1 MLDSVTVP
9 FLDWLTIIC
18 NLDLISYNNLTK
30 YYCGIHISMAEFIC
44 MSVSHYSCSTKL
56 NSPWAHAKNRRGKEK
71 GKTLDF
77 FGWDSSLVIT
87 CILKAGLEDLQSLN
101 LSL

>member
-1 MLDSVTVP
+1 MP
-9 FLDWLTIIC
+9 FLDWIAVIC

-30 YYCGIHISMAEFIC
+30 YYCGIHVSTAEFIC
-44 MSVSHYSCSTKL
+44 MSVSHYHCSTKL
-56 NSPWAHAKNRRGKEK
+56 NSPGLMLKIEGGKKKEK
-71 GKTLDF
+71 HWIF
-77 FGWDSSLVIT
+77 FGWDSSLVII

>member
-18 NLDLISYNNLTK
+18 NLGLISYNNLTK
-30 YYCGIHISMAEFIC
+30 YYCGIDTSMAEFIC

-56 NSPWAHAKNRRGKEK
+56 NSRWLMLKIEGERKKEK
-71 GKTLDF
+71 HWMFL
-77 FGWDSSLVIT
+77 
-87 CILKAGLEDLQSLN
+87 AGIPVW
-101 LSL
+101 